1 LKKDF
6 ANSKLKS
13 VDADPEQW
21 LTELESLCSEMNKVT
36 IAGKSDMTD
45 VDLIIHVLANLPEI
59 HSNVINGVR
68 QFAMSFMT

>member
-21 LTELESLCSEMNKVT
+21 LTELESLSSEMKDGGIGGRT
-36 IAGKSDMTD
+36 IDDPPDAADFWCNFSIVATLSDP
-45 VDLIIHVLANLPEI
+45 N
-59 HSNVINGVR
+59 R
-68 QFAMSFMT
+68 